1 MTIPLL
7 ILSDAISGRSGL
19 ARIARDLAVRIHEDL
34 SDVFRVGVAGVGGN
48 YSSRFP
54 FPNYPITQLQNQ
66 VPNDL
71 PAIWSDFA
79 RGEQG
84 ILCVIWNLSWVSW
97 LTQPERLPTW
107 HPIRDF
113 LVKEPA
119 KPESLSVEQWNKL
132 NPQMKK
138 VIGKSEKAPFKKWL
152 YCPVDG
158 DLPNG
163 TLGLEAAPVLAG
175 FDRVLAYTK
184 FGSKVLEN
192 TLALNG
198 IRKSIPDL
206 PHGIDTS
213 VFYPRDRK
221 TARETLISRLSAGK
235 QNMPI
240 QDDVLL
246 LGVVNTNSYRKDWG
260 LAFETASELVSRGK
274 QVFMWCHSNDLQGL
288 SPNSYWN
295 LLSLAQ
301 NFGMGNRVILT
312 TDNLSEDDMAW
323 CLSALDCGLH
333 IGTGEGFGYFGPDC
347 LACGVPVVH
356 GNYAGG
362 AEFIPPRMLVEPK
375 GYRLEG
381 KWMIQRPVYD
391 PKEWAHKVLEI
402 IDYPKTDPLVEVPDV
417 NFWGNLS
424 WKNLWPWWRS
434 WLTENLNGLPAPRT
448 LEAAPV
454 HGSDGGNSAADSGD

>member
-1 MTIPLL
+1 MKIPLM
-7 ILSDAISGRSGL
+7 ILSDNPSGVTGL
-19 ARIARDLAVRIHEDL
+19 GRIARDLAMRIHSGL
-34 SDVFRVGVAGVGGN
+34 PDVFRVGTAGIGGN
-48 YSSRFP
+48 HSSKLP
-54 FPNYPITQLQNQ
+54 FANYPITQLQNQ
-66 VPNDL
+66 IPCDL
-71 PAIWSDFA
+71 ERIWRDFA
-79 RGEQG
+79 GDEQG
-84 ILCVIWNLSWVSW
+84 IILVIMNLSWVSW
-97 LTQPERLPTW
+97 LAQPERLPTW

-119 KPESLSVEQWNKL
+119 KPDSLSVEQWNKL

-175 FDRVLAYTK
+175 FDRVLAYTRY
-184 FGSKVLEN
+184 GAKVLEN
-192 TLALNG
+192 TLALSG

-240 QDDVLL
+240 QDDVIL
-246 LGVVNTNSYRKDWG
+246 LGVIATNSYRKDWA
-260 LAFETASELVSRGK
+260 LAFETAEELVKRGK

-323 CLSALDCGLH
+323 CLSALDVGLH
-333 IGTGEGFGYFGPDC
+333 IGTGEGYGYFGPDC

-362 AEFIPPRMLVEPK
+362 AELLPPWMLVEPK
-375 GYRLEG
+375 GHRLEG
-381 KWMIQRPVYD
+381 KWMIRRPSFKATD
-391 PKEWAHKVLEI
+391 WADRIEYALSPEGKALAILPEYIKWDNAWSPWRQWLLEGIGGVEMQKVLQ
-402 IDYPKTDPLVEVPDV
+402 
-417 NFWGNLS
+417 
-424 WKNLWPWWRS
+424 
-434 WLTENLNGLPAPRT
+434 
-448 LEAAPV
+448 AAPV
-454 HGSDGGNSAADSGD
+454 HGSDCGNSAADSGD